1 VRAVKT
7 RILAAVMALGLLAAG
22 AVHAQEVK
30 PMPGDAAVDHVNAP
44 PPVFSVN
51 ESGRVARNYR
61 QQPPVI
67 PHRIDRYEI
76 DVKVNQCLRCHDWP
90 NNVQENAPMVSATH
104 YLDRDG
110 NKLDHV
116 SSNRWFC
123 VQCHVPQ
130 ADAKPLVENNFQPAV
145 TK

>member
-1 VRAVKT
+1 VKT
-7 RILAAVMALGLLAAG
+7 RLLAAVMALGLLAAG
-22 AVHAQEVK
+22 AVTAEEVK
-30 PMPGDAAVDHVNAP
+30 PLPGDAPTSQLNAAP
-44 PPVFSVN
+44 PVLDVKEGP
-51 ESGRVARNYR
+51 RYTRNYR
-61 QQPPVI
+61 QQPPLI

-110 NKLDHV
+110 NKLDKV

-130 ADAKPLVENNFQPAV
+130 ADAKPLVENNFQPAAG
-145 TK
+145 K

>member
-1 VRAVKT
+1 
-7 RILAAVMALGLLAAG
+7 MALGLLAAG

-30 PMPGDAAVDHVNAP
+30 PLPGDAPTNQVNAP
-44 PPVFSVN
+44 PPVFDVK
-51 ESGRVARNYR
+51 EAGRVERNYR

-67 PHRIDRYEI
+67 PHRIDKYEI
-76 DVKVNQCLRCHDWP
+76 DVKVNVCLRCHDWP

-104 YLDRDG
+104 YIDRDG

-116 SSNRWFC
+116 STQRWFC

-130 ADAKPLVENNFQPAV
+130 ANAQPLVENAFKPA
-145 TK
+145 TAK

>member
-1 VRAVKT
+1 VKT
-7 RILAAVMALGLLAAG
+7 RILAAVMALGLLAGG
-22 AVHAQEVK
+22 ALHAEDVK
-30 PMPGDAAVDHVNAP
+30 ALPGDAPTNQVNAP

-51 ESGRVARNYR
+51 ESGRVERTYR

-104 YLDRDG
+104 FIDRDG
-110 NKLDHV
+110 NKLDKV
-116 SSNRWFC
+116 SSQRWFC

-130 ADAKPLVENNFQPAV
+130 ADAKPLVDNTFQPAAA
-145 TK
+145 K